1 MLRYLYTLD
10 CAQIYRASDPLFS
23 DVERD
28 LDVFA
33 IADKYGL
40 DELRDYMT
48 AQLRRFYETDQRPPG
63 DPKEWSAKNQEGFG
77 RVLRKVHAM
86 EMEAAGAIRRAIA
99 GFVVRR
105 EKMVRKWGV
114 VEEVMSEGVW
124 LGNEMLLAVLAHNK
138 QLTETVGL
146 LEAEVQELKAEME
159 VMETEREDLEGEV
172 EYLSELQAGDD
183 LVDRV
188 EMYEEYCNDMC
199 QDSYYYSDYA
209 DYHVEWMLMAE
220 EMDSKGET
228 VHVEDLLSGVSFAF
242 GAEGPMDPD
251 DVEEWWVD

>member
-33 IADKYGL
+33 VADKYGL

-105 EKMVRKWGV
+105 ENMVRKWGV

-138 QLTETVGL
+138 QLTEKVRV
-146 LEAEVQELKAEME
+146 LEEEVQDLKAEME
-159 VMETEREDLEGEV
+159 DMETEREDLEGEV
-172 EYLSELQAGDD
+172 EYLSGLAAADD
-183 LVDRV
+183 LVDCV
-188 EMYEEYCNDMC
+188 DMYGDYWEDYSERPF
-199 QDSYYYSDYA
+199 YYGDPA
-209 DYHVEWMLMAE
+209 EYHVDRMLMAE
-220 EMDSKGET
+220 EMDSRGET